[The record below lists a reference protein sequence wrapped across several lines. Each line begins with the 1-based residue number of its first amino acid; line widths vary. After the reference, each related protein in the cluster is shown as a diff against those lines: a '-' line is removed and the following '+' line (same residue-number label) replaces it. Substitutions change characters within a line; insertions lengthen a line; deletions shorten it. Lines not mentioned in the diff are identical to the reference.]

1 MLIKNI
7 NRIPFTPLIV
17 VALML
22 GLAPFSP
29 EPHLLE
35 KTRMLL
41 EGSLQRPLDLFDLA
55 LHATPVLLLCLRLTT
70 RYLFSEN
77 KNT

>member
-41 EGSLQRPLDLFDLA
+41 EGSLLQSSGTTGKA
-55 LHATPVLLLCLRLTT
+55 LKTKKFLIATRWK
-70 RYLFSEN
+70 R
-77 KNT
+77 